1 MAINLRFRLQSGPYT
16 IPLARVY
23 RVAAFASLAGEPE
36 EYFMGWLNFCGRPA
50 PVFDLNRVLCETP
63 TPEEFGSRIMLV
75 NAPPDTGLPY
85 IGLLAPAVTDTV
97 AADDPGA
104 TRFDLDLYLQ
114 MLSNFIPAVP
124 EHAL

>member
-1 MAINLRFRLQSGPYT
+1 MPINLRFRLQNGPYM

-23 RVAAFASLAGEPE
+23 RVAAFASLTGEPE
-36 EYFMGWLNFCGRPA
+36 EYFMGWLNFCGCQV
-50 PVFDLNRVLCETP
+50 PVFDLNCVLCETP

-75 NAPPDTGLPY
+75 NASPDTGVSY

-97 AADDPGA
+97 AADDPG
-104 TRFDLDLYLQ
+104 TIKFDLDLYLQ

>member
-1 MAINLRFRLQSGPYT
+1 
-16 IPLARVY
+16 
-23 RVAAFASLAGEPE
+23 
-36 EYFMGWLNFCGRPA
+36 MGWLNFCGRPA